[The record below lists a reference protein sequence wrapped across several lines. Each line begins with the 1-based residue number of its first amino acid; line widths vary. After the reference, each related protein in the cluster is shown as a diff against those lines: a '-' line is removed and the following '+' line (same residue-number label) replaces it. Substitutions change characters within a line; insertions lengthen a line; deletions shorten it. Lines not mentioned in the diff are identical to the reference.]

1 MKVKGYLQKIKD
13 YLKYREIH
21 EQKGNISRTVI
32 DNYKNI
38 DYITNKGVKKL
49 TVKPIYSKGVK

>member
-1 MKVKGYLQKIKD
+1 MNLKVLLQKCRE
-13 YLKYREIH
+13 YLKYREI
-21 EQKGNISRTVI
+21 EEKKGNISRVVI